1 LAPAI
6 VELDLVVMVAA
17 RVTDVGSR
25 MVVLELTVLDR
36 VVLGRLTEEL
46 NGVDLLGVGRGM
58 VALIDLLPGVGLE

>member
-1 LAPAI
+1 
-6 VELDLVVMVAA
+6 MVAA

>member
-1 LAPAI
+1 MAPAI